1 MLKEIKTEKDIEE
14 LMKAYENFHDS
25 CVVNIKYESGLK
37 VNEDSAMEFPKTG
50 EGHKMTVTF
59 QSQIVAKTL
68 ELYFKGVRR
77 FYLSALTDN
86 YTNEIFEG
94 KICFINGDKKLIL
107 WSDDINF
114 DLNKININLPKPQ
127 ESFIVSDTLSY
138 KII

>member
-25 CVVNIKYESGLK
+25 CIVNIKYESGLK
-37 VNEDSAMEFPKTG
+37 VDEDSAMEFPKTG

-77 FYLSALTDN
+77 FYLSAFTDN
-86 YTNEIFEG
+86 YSNEIFEG
-94 KICFINGDKKLIL
+94 KICFIDGDKNLIM

-114 DLNKININLPKPQ
+114 DLNKIDINLPEPQ
-127 ESFIVSDTLSY
+127 GSFIISVALSY

>member
-1 MLKEIKTEKDIEE
+1 MFKEIKTEKDIEE

-25 CVVNIKYESGLK
+25 CIVSIKYESGLK

-50 EGHKMTVTF
+50 EEQKMTVSF
-59 QSQIVAKTL
+59 QSQIVGKTL
-68 ELYFKGVRR
+68 ELCFKSVRR

-94 KICFINGDKKLIL
+94 KICFINGDKKLIM

-114 DLNKININLPKPQ
+114 DLNKINVNLTEP
-127 ESFIVSDTLSY
+127 EGSFIISVALSY

>member
-25 CVVNIKYESGLK
+25 CIVNIKYESGLK
-37 VNEDSAMEFPKTG
+37 VDEDSAMEFPKTG

-68 ELYFKGVRR
+68 ELYFRSVRR
-77 FYLSALTDN
+77 FYLSAFTDN
-86 YTNEIFEG
+86 YSNEIFEG
-94 KICFINGDKKLIL
+94 KICFIDGDKNLIM

-114 DLNKININLPKPQ
+114 DLNKIDINLSEPQ
-127 ESFIVSDTLSY
+127 GSFIISVALSY

>member
-1 MLKEIKTEKDIEE
+1 MFKEIKTEKDIEE

-25 CVVNIKYESGLK
+25 CIVNIKYESGLK
-37 VNEDSAMEFPKTG
+37 VHEDSAMEFPKTG
-50 EGHKMTVTF
+50 EGHEMTVTF

-68 ELYFKGVRR
+68 ELYFECVRR

-86 YTNEIFEG
+86 YANEIFEG
-94 KICFINGDKKLIL
+94 KICFINSDKKLIL

-114 DLNKININLPKPQ
+114 DFKKININLSEPQ
-127 ESFIVSDTLSY
+127 ESFIISDALSY

>member
-25 CVVNIKYESGLK
+25 CIVSIKYESGLK
-37 VNEDSAMEFPKTG
+37 VDEDSAMEFPKTG

-86 YTNEIFEG
+86 YANEIFEG
-94 KICFINGDKKLIL
+94 KICFINSDKKLIL

-114 DLNKININLPKPQ
+114 DLNKININLPEP
-127 ESFIVSDTLSY
+127 EGSFIISDALSY

>member
-1 MLKEIKTEKDIEE
+1 MFKEIKTEKDIEE

-37 VNEDSAMEFPKTG
+37 VDEDSAMEFPKTG

-68 ELYFKGVRR
+68 ELYFKGMRR

-86 YTNEIFEG
+86 YTNEIFDG
-94 KICFINGDKKLIL
+94 KICFIDTDKKLIM
-107 WSDDINF
+107 WSDDIDF
-114 DLNKININLPKPQ
+114 DLDKININLPEPQ
-127 ESFIVSDTLSY
+127 ESFIISDALSY

>member
-1 MLKEIKTEKDIEE
+1 MLKEIKMEKDIEE

-25 CVVNIKYESGLK
+25 CIVSIKYESGLK
-37 VNEDSAMEFPKTG
+37 VDEDSAMEFPKTG
-50 EGHKMTVTF
+50 EEQKMTVTF
-59 QSQIVAKTL
+59 QSQIVGKTL
-68 ELYFKGVRR
+68 ELYFKGMRR

-94 KICFINGDKKLIL
+94 KICFIDTDKKLIL

-114 DLNKININLPKPQ
+114 DLKKININIAEPQ
-127 ESFIVSDTLSY
+127 GSFIVSDALSY